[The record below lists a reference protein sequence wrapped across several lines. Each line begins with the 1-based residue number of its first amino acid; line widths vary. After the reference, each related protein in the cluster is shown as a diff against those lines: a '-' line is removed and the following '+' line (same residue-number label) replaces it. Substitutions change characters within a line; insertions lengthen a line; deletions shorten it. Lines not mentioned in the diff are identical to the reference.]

1 MNDDSLGRKH
11 KMHPKKNL
19 CNIYEILEGRG
30 GAPWVVY
37 QTNGSFGDSQDPKVV
52 PSNLFNLLFGY
63 IMRAF

>member
-1 MNDDSLGRKH
+1 
-11 KMHPKKNL
+11 MHPKKNL

-52 PSNLFNLLFGY
+52 TSNLFNLLFGD
-63 IMRAF
+63 IMRTF